1 MQVPDSILNKPAGL
15 SPGERE
21 VIAQHPILGAE
32 ALTRIAGLEVVATLV
47 RYHHEHW
54 DGGGYPDGLSGARI
68 PRQSRI
74 ISVCDAYSAMTSDRP
89 YRRAM
94 SHERALAELRAGAG
108 GQFDAEVVAQLE
120 EVHAARVAA

>member
-1 MQVPDSILNKPAGL
+1 
-15 SPGERE
+15 

-94 SHERALAELRAGAG
+94 SHERALAELRAGAD